1 MLAYELLS
9 SLILKELYLF
19 SKISLIFFLILDSLI
34 DKQEYNIFKIIL
46 FAVFTDFIIMIL
58 SELVTCI
65 QEVIDR
71 LIRYSNKLN
80 CVSKSKISNRL
91 YSITVLIS
99 ILFSII

>member
-65 QEVIDR
+65 QEVIDI
-71 LIRYSNKLN
+71 LIRYSNK
-80 CVSKSKISNRL
+80 ISW
-91 YSITVLIS
+91 V
-99 ILFSII
+99 

>member
-71 LIRYSNKLN
+71 LIRYSNK
-80 CVSKSKISNRL
+80 ISW
-91 YSITVLIS
+91 V
-99 ILFSII
+99 

>member
-34 DKQEYNIFKIIL
+34 DKQECNIFKIIL

-80 CVSKSKISNRL
+80 CVDRKS
-91 YSITVLIS
+91 VV
-99 ILFSII
+99 

>member
-46 FAVFTDFIIMIL
+46 FAVYTDFIIMIL

-71 LIRYSNKLN
+71 LIRYSNK
-80 CVSKSKISNRL
+80 ISW
-91 YSITVLIS
+91 V
-99 ILFSII
+99 